1 LLLGATPT
9 LKEKPMRAQIS
20 VLRPGN
26 MQTTTEARRLCKPV
40 RFAAVAARAVA
51 CLLLVAGAN
60 IAHADDVDKPGD
72 FLGSAIQDGRA
83 EIQSCQLALRT
94 SSDASVQAFAKRMI
108 ADHKSLDARIES
120 LAQRKG
126 YSLPSGISITQKA
139 TQAALKPLTGHTFDK
154 VFMGHN
160 VSDHKDDIK
169 RFSEQAQQGSD
180 PDVRALAASAVPVLR
195 EHLKLAEQTR
205 AKVSR

>member
-1 LLLGATPT
+1 
-9 LKEKPMRAQIS
+9 MRAQIS
-20 VLRPGN
+20 VLRPAN
-26 MQTTTEARRLCKPV
+26 MQTTTEARRRCKPV
-40 RFAAVAARAVA
+40 RLAAVGARAVA
-51 CLLLVAGAN
+51 CLLLAAGAN
-60 IAHADDVDKPGD
+60 IAHADVDKPGD

-94 SSDASVQAFAKRMI
+94 SSDTSVQAFAKRMI

-139 TQAALKPLTGHTFDK
+139 TQAALEPLTGHTFDK
-154 VFMGHN
+154 VFMDHN
-160 VSDHKDDIK
+160 VSDHKDDVK

>member
-1 LLLGATPT
+1 MRVQTFTP
-9 LKEKPMRAQIS
+9 EPR
-20 VLRPGN
+20 N
-26 MQTTTEARRLCKPV
+26 MQTTMEGRRLWGPA
-40 RFAAVAARAVA
+40 RFAVVAANAVA

-60 IAHADDVDKPGD
+60 TAHADDVHSPGD
-72 FLGSAIQDGRA
+72 FLGFAIQDGRA

-94 SSDASVQAFAKRMI
+94 SSNTSVQSFAKRMI
-108 ADHKSLDARIES
+108 ADHESLDARIER

-126 YSLPSGISITQKA
+126 YNLPTGISITAKA
-139 TQAALKPLTGHTFDK
+139 TQAALTPLTGHTFDK
-154 VFMGHN
+154 VFMDHN

-169 RFSEQAQQGSD
+169 RFSEQAQRGSD

-205 AKVSR
+205 TKLGH